1 MNKIEA
7 ILSSFINNE
16 KTQKFESY
24 GLAHIRKISSLLN
37 NPENSFKSFHIAG
50 TNGKGSTA
58 AHLHSLL
65 SSKGLN
71 PGLYTSPH
79 LMSLNERIRISGE
92 ISDED
97 LQSVINK
104 IINIPE
110 SESATYFDILT
121 LAAFLYFKR
130 KNISYAVIECG
141 LGGRLDSTNI
151 ITPETSIIT
160 TISKDHMHILGN
172 TIEEIS
178 REKCGIIKKNV
189 PVVTGDINKTA
200 LKLIKITAL
209 ENSSLL
215 FRYGTEFKAENIRAG
230 EKVSFNFKSENI
242 DIKNIEINNQNPV
255 QAVNMSVAIQ
265 ACITA
270 GISLNEE
277 EIRKSAENFTIK
289 GRLEILCKNPEIIFD
304 AAHNEESIDTLKKA
318 LLTMK
323 YKKIKIF
330 LSIMKDKD
338 YNSILEILN
347 SFADET
353 VLVNLDD
360 DRALKSKNAVNSNDK
375 EKILSMIDPEAVNIF
390 TGTFRIYSLACDIS
404 SSLRR

>member
-79 LMSLNERIRISGE
+79 LIKLNERIRTSCE
-92 ISDED
+92 ICDED
-97 LQSVINK
+97 LMSVINE

-110 SESATYFDILT
+110 SESTTYFDILT

-130 KNISYAVIECG
+130 KNITHAVIECG

-151 ITPETSIIT
+151 IIPEVSIIT
-160 TISKDHMHILGN
+160 TISKDHIHILGN
-172 TIEEIS
+172 SLDKIAF
-178 REKCGIIKKNV
+178 EKCGIIKKNV
-189 PVVTGDINKTA
+189 PVITGDINKIA
-200 LKLIKITAL
+200 AEIIKKIAL
-209 ENSSLL
+209 ENSSLVL
-215 FRYGTEFKAENIRAG
+215 RYGTEFKAENIRAG
-230 EKVSFNFKSENI
+230 EKVSFDFKSENI

-265 ACITA
+265 ACITT

-277 EIRKSAENFTIK
+277 EIRKSAENFIIN
-289 GRLEILCKNPEIIFD
+289 GRLETLCTNPEIIFD

-318 LLTMK
+318 LLARK
-323 YKKIKIF
+323 NKKIKIF

-338 YNSILEILN
+338 YNTILDILN